1 MFFFT
6 KHNKILYLLATIDGK
21 VIEQMFHVSHLKKGL
36 LRLPNGRTVKNTN
49 DYKIEMVKQ
58 ANNSTR
64 RIEND
69 AQRAI
74 DSSQT
79 CVKSVLHNIH
89 DESQTTCQASD
100 NQVDWYQSTI
110 ILQNTCVD

>member
-1 MFFFT
+1 
-6 KHNKILYLLATIDGK
+6 
-21 VIEQMFHVSHLKKGL
+21 MFHVSGLRKGL
-36 LRLPNGRTVKNTN
+36 LRLPNSKTLKNIN

-69 AQRAI
+69 EQRAI

-79 CVKSVLHNIH
+79 YIKSFLQNLH

-100 NQVDWYQSTI
+100 KQVDWYQCPLFYRTHVLTESKI
-110 ILQNTCVD
+110 Y